1 MTPGST
7 LSPLFKI
14 RIVFGFSAVAG
25 LAILQTRRS
34 PSDVCD
40 VSMSD
45 FCFEDEACQARLT
58 IGDGERDVFSVC
70 KTVKEGCRL
79 AMMMEPF
86 LYLREKDL
94 LAYWGQIVVDRYKAQ
109 SYPIAYVKQSA
120 AGAIAV
126 IGSNI
131 VLAE

>member
-1 MTPGST
+1 M
-7 LSPLFKI
+7 
-14 RIVFGFSAVAG
+14 
-25 LAILQTRRS
+25 LQTRKS

-45 FCFEDEACQARLT
+45 FCLEDEACQAKPT

-86 LYLREKDL
+86 LYLCEQAR
-94 LAYWGQIVVDRYKAQ
+94 QHIVQVNVNGGTRLSLTQ
-109 SYPIAYVKQSA
+109 
-120 AGAIAV
+120 
-126 IGSNI
+126 
-131 VLAE
+131 